1 LAEIQGTTM
10 RDGPTSRS
18 AVRSRAFNKARR
30 HSRWVRFAKIA
41 IPLGALVG
49 MAGVGVLAYY
59 NPFQQIEN
67 LSFDSIGVSGT
78 NVTMESPKLTGF
90 KNDNRPYEVTASAA
104 TQDVRKPDL
113 VQLKDLKARIVTDE
127 RGSVA
132 RLQADSG
139 VLDTKREQMRLRQ
152 NIVVTTDAGHEVKL
166 RTAFVRFKAGSVVSK
181 DPVTVSFG
189 SGTIEAEG
197 LDVTDNGKIM
207 SFKGRVRTVIQPSSD
222 STPSSSPDAAG
233 TGSTAPSQAPAPQQ
247 TSIRP

>member
-113 VQLKDLKARIVTDE
+113 VQLKNLKARIVTDE

-189 SGTIEAEG
+189 NGTIEAEG

-222 STPSSSPDAAG
+222 STPSSPGAAS